1 MRIDSTQVYR
11 FLSKNASQLLA
22 KIRALVRIDSAVY
35 FVIKLQKLAVLRF
48 LGRKKAA
55 EAAFFVGRA
64 KNAIRYLCAI
74 TTTNTFS
81 GYSNSV
87 MRMQRFIV
95 IDPQPEIIKFAKLI

>member
-22 KIRALVRIDSAVY
+22 KIRAVARIDFTVY

-64 KNAIRYLCAI
+64 KNDMRYLCAI
-74 TTTNTFS
+74 TTTDTFS
-81 GYSNSV
+81 GYCNSI

-95 IDPQPEIIKFAKLI
+95 IDPQPEIIKLTELI